1 MEEQEGLAQAKKE
14 IETALTKLLMAETN
28 LFQDGVIGLNWKEKE
43 QKLQRM
49 QQLLKQLIFKSINL
63 LLFIDQKNLALYEQL
78 STLGESPKSDKC
90 SEEKEE
96 AKKEVCKETDVN
108 LEEKPNEIG
117 TNQADEG
124 LATVLERADGDTNEE
139 TNKELTDQETM
150 QEPDLSLPT
159 ETVEDDVDSTTESK
173 IEEIDETPV
182 LEDNDAVVEIPI
194 LGEDEVDEETNILE
208 NVSEKETA
216 NEESDIEPD
225 KTVLRD
231 MDEIKEHELKQADEM
246 ELKESSPISEEEE
259 KTFLSEA
266 NEEMEDFSLLEPKGE
281 LESGPVV
288 EVKTEPSPVFDNDE
302 HSDTSPTLES
312 QESTEIEIEPT
323 ETEVIPEISPDL
335 DSQENTETTP
345 ILETEEKSE
354 DSRILDAQKK
364 KNGNDPCS
372 EN

>member
-302 HSDTSPTLES
+302 HSDTSPILES

-364 KNGNDPCS
+364 NGNDPCS